1 MKRFPWWI
9 VVAMG
14 LTAVA
19 MPQDKTVD
27 AKPAEK
33 QEEKKKDPKVDD
45 YEKAVK
51 DLTRID
57 GPFAFYQRKK
67 DILLELPEDRIGKL
81 FLLQATLNSGA
92 GAGAQAGDPLG
103 MFAVEALR
111 WEKKDDF
118 VWIVRPNFQYRWE
131 SNDPLAVASKRSFPE
146 AILGGYRIEQTNPE
160 KKLLLV
166 NVTALFQGD
175 LFQLGDIVN
184 LGVGGNYSVDRDKSG
199 VDKIKSF
206 GENTIVRMFMHY
218 QLQKGPGGA
227 MPMMPGFFMGEP
239 FLEDRRSVP
248 LYVTYSLWYR
258 AESDYRPRLA
268 DQRVGYFTQDFY
280 SVERFLDQ
288 DRKQRLIMRYDLRK
302 KNPNEEM
309 SEPVKPIV
317 WYLDTSIPAKYKD
330 AVRDG
335 ILMWNKAFEPLG
347 YKNAVVVKEADAN
360 DPDWDH
366 ADARHNVFRWTM
378 SPNSGY
384 AVALFRTDP
393 YTGEVLNAGV
403 TFDAGILAGGYW
415 EHEYM
420 VDPASDWKRFAT
432 KQTSGPKRVQDVLFA
447 RQLSDQKWQESARAL
462 GWKVHRCDY
471 GRQLSADFAHTCEAV
486 AALGKPAMT
495 RDELARQLITNIVSH
510 EVGHCLGLRHNF
522 VSSTNLTTTQLA
534 DAAVVAREGTTA
546 SVMDYVPAN
555 TVGVLK
561 GHRTLYSQ
569 TIGKYDIWAIRYGYE
584 SIAANSSQ
592 GERPRL
598 NEIARLSGEP
608 GHAFM
613 TDEDADLYNPYV
625 LRFDNARDSLR
636 YFQADIDVYKRV
648 RSTVAKTWPKSGQS
662 YSKKTQLL
670 VAMMMRTLISG
681 AAASMYVGG
690 IDSTRQYK
698 GDVNQRPTLAP
709 VNAGDQRR
717 AVEMITGELLTMGL
731 GDLSEETLLNLSRD
745 YNDES
750 SYDWIAP
757 LRAPISG
764 IQSMLVATLLQADT
778 LNRIAENQFKLRG
791 GSKPYTMTE
800 HYHRVVGNVFKEVSL
815 QQNTTDLR
823 RDLQQFTVQFLMA
836 QARSSDLPSDAS
848 LMSRHWLRR
857 IFEMIVDGKKSR
869 AQVNQ
874 TTRIHFN
881 DMADTI
887 QRFLNRQVIDR

>member
-1 MKRFPWWI
+1 MKRFPWW
-9 VVAMG
+9 VVVTFG
-14 LTAVA
+14 LSSIAL
-19 MPQDKTVD
+19 PQEKAADT
-27 AKPAEK
+27 KPADK

-51 DLTRID
+51 ELTRID
-57 GPFAFYQRKK
+57 GPFVLYQRKK
-67 DILLELPEDRIGKL
+67 DILLELPEERIGKL
-81 FLLQATLNSGA
+81 FLFQATLNSGA
-92 GAGAQAGDPLG
+92 GSGAQAGDPLG
-103 MFAVEALR
+103 IFAVEALR

-118 VWIVRPNFQYRWE
+118 VWIVRPNFQYRWMQD
-131 SNDPLAVASKRSFPE
+131 DPLAVASKRSFPE

-175 LFQLGDIVN
+175 LFQLSELVN
-184 LGVGGNYSVDRDKSG
+184 LGVGGNYSLDRDKSG
-199 VDKIKSF
+199 VDRIKSF
-206 GENTIVRMFMHY
+206 GDNTIVRMFMHY
-218 QLQKGPGGA
+218 QLQRGPGGP
-227 MPMMPGFFMGEP
+227 MPTMPLFLLAEP
-239 FLEDRRSVP
+239 FLEDRRSAP
-248 LYVTYSLWYR
+248 LYVSYNLWYR
-258 AESDYRPRLA
+258 KDSDYRPRFA
-268 DQRVGYFTQDFY
+268 DQRVGYFTQDY
-280 SVERFLDQ
+280 YNVERFLDQ

-302 KNPNEEM
+302 KNPTEAV

-317 WYLDTSIPAKYKD
+317 WYLDTSIPDKYKD

-347 YKNAVVVKEADAN
+347 YRNAVVVKEADPK

-432 KQTSGPKRVQDVLFA
+432 KQATGHQRVQDVLFS
-447 RQLSDQKWQESARAL
+447 RRHDDEKWQQSAGAL
-462 GWKVHRCDY
+462 GWKMHRCDY
-471 GRQLSADFAHTCEAV
+471 GRRLAADFALTCEAV
-486 AALGKPAMT
+486 TAIGKPAMT

-522 VSSTNLTTTQLA
+522 VSSTNLTTAQLA
-534 DAAVVAREGTTA
+534 NADIVAREGTTA
-546 SVMDYVPAN
+546 SVMDYVPSN
-555 TVGVLK
+555 TVGVLH

-584 SIAANSSQ
+584 DIRANSPQ

-613 TDEDADLYNPYV
+613 TDEDADLYNPFV
-625 LRFDNARDSLR
+625 MRFDNARNSLD

-648 RSTVAKTWPKSGQS
+648 RRTVAKSWPKSGQN
-662 YSKKTQLL
+662 YSRKTQIL
-670 VAMMMRTLISG
+670 VAMMMRTLMSG
-681 AAASMYVGG
+681 AYASMYVGG
-690 IDSTRQYK
+690 IDSTRQHK

-709 VNAGDQRR
+709 VSADGQRR
-717 AVEMITGELLTMGL
+717 AVELITGELLTMGL

-757 LRAPISG
+757 LRSPISSL
-764 IQSMLVATLLQADT
+764 QSMLVASLLQADT
-778 LNRIAENQFKLRG
+778 LHRIAENQFKLKG
-791 GSKPYTMTE
+791 GQSAYTMTE

-815 QQNTTDLR
+815 HQNTSDLR
-823 RDLQQFTVQFLMA
+823 RDLQQFTVQFLIA

-857 IFEMIVDGKKSR
+857 IFEMAVDGKKSR
-869 AQVNQ
+869 SQLNQ
-874 TTRIHFN
+874 TTRIHFD